1 MSILDIQVYLRVRDV
16 EEALGFYARAFG
28 ACERMRLSETDGRPV
43 FAMAAMG
50 ERQIM
55 IGAEFPPHGFYAPA
69 EGQRVPLTVHLHV
82 DDADACVR
90 QAVSAGATLVHEV
103 QTQFYGERSG
113 RVRDPF
119 GYEWLIGHTVESLTS
134 EEMQRRMGL
143 RGKR

>member
-16 EEALGFYARAFG
+16 EKALGFYARAFG
-28 ACERMRLSETDGRPV
+28 ASERMRLSEPDGRPV
-43 FAMAAMG
+43 FAMAGLG

-69 EGQRVPLTVHLHV
+69 DGQRVPLTLHLHV

-90 QAVSAGATLVHEV
+90 QAVNAGATLVHEV

-119 GYEWLIGHTVESLTS
+119 GYEWLIGHTVEQMTPQ
-134 EEMQRRMGL
+134 EMQRRMVL
-143 RGKR
+143 RSQG